1 MSSAIEKVV
10 LTPLRALGRIPD
22 LIRSGRSSSMVDYT
36 KATRCEP
43 ITLVSRDLTT
53 YANISDIL
61 QAAVS
66 IYSGFYLQS
75 IAIATNVGRVDVL
88 RKLDK
93 VNPSRD
99 PIEAGGLWLDGIFS
113 GESFQLP
120 GLSTGKQKYSL
131 ESFRDVEEEASST
144 TFDRNSVDIAT
155 ASSSLS
161 VGKVFNVELIS
172 AEGQRATMPVSVRLF
187 VIPMEQEI
195 FLNLLTHASK
205 DNSIKERFYGI
216 KSGRLEFIKDG
227 IFCRD
232 LIREHRKMIMKDKS
246 GQYQDILHR
255 ANKNRLAGLVSLE
268 PSVATSSN
276 IAVITKQEQLML
288 EGMIGGKLKDSKVR
302 KRIFDNSYLMLM
314 IVVDDSF
321 DVVTIYYDGIEQSTQ
336 LSVRDIKAMSKG
348 KDIDVAE
355 ITRMLMMSQA
365 PSY

>member
-1 MSSAIEKVV
+1 MASAIEKVI
-10 LTPLRALGRIPD
+10 LTPLKAIGRIPD

-36 KATRCEP
+36 RATRCEP

-75 IAIATNVGRVDVL
+75 IAIATNIGRVDVL

-93 VNPSRD
+93 VNPNRD
-99 PIEAGGLWLDGIFS
+99 PIEAGGLWLDGVFS

-120 GLSTGKQKYSL
+120 GLPTGKAKVSI
-131 ESFRDVEEEASST
+131 ESFRTEEESASST
-144 TFDRNSVDIAT
+144 TYDKNMVDIAM

-161 VGKVFNVELIS
+161 VGKVFNVELV
-172 AEGQRATMPVSVRLF
+172 AQDGQKATMPVSVRLF
-187 VIPMEQEI
+187 VVPMEQDV
-195 FLNLLTHASK
+195 FLNILTHASK

-216 KSGRLEFIKDG
+216 KSGRLDLIKDG

-246 GQYQDILHR
+246 GQYQDILAR
-255 ANKNRLAGLVSLE
+255 ANKNRIAGLVSLE

-276 IAVITKQEQLML
+276 IAVITKQEQRML
-288 EGMIGGKLKDSKVR
+288 EGMIGGKLSDAKVR
-302 KRIFDNSYLMLM
+302 KRIFDNSYLMLLL
-314 IVVDDSF
+314 VVDDSF
-321 DVVTIYYDGIEQSTQ
+321 DIITIYYDGIDQHTQ
-336 LSVRDIKAMSKG
+336 LSVRDVKAMGKG
-348 KDIDVAE
+348 KEVDVAE

-365 PSY
+365 PSF